1 MEDAQS
7 LDEAVAPRLRV
18 LRSEQGWSLAHVA
31 DAANLHRTSLGLVER
46 GKRGLSLDA
55 AARLARV
62 FGLRLSELIRQA
74 EASMETPNQAG

>member
-7 LDEAVAPRLRV
+7 LDEAVATRLRV
-18 LRSEQGWSLAHVA
+18 LRSEQGWSLAYVA